1 MVSQGVGPVIMCTLR
16 VAMAQV
22 NVTVGDLKGNAEKI
36 VQYVNEAREFHSD
49 VVVFPELAIT
59 GYPPEDL
66 LMKSHFIQD
75 NLDMMN
81 YVRERSNDITVI
93 VGFVDLLDGT
103 RNAAAIIHDGNL
115 VDVYHKIHLPNYGV
129 FDEKRYFKSGKSCP
143 VYVVNGI
150 KVGINICEDI
160 WYPDGPILFQSK
172 AGAEVIINI
181 NGSPYHQGKPRLRKQ
196 MLTER
201 AVDNEVFVVY
211 VNLVGGQDELIF
223 DGNSMILDPRGNVLS
238 EGEYFHEDLVVTDLN
253 IRPLRESVTED
264 SGIVIPDLARGN
276 QTNAIHISHYVCKP
290 NKPSIPEKLIREKD
304 GLEEIYDALVLGT
317 HDYVTKTGFQGV
329 LVAMSGGIDSSL
341 VAVIASDALGP
352 ENVLGVSMPSR
363 FSSEGSILDAQE
375 LTKNIGMELHTLSI
389 EDIFSTSLEILDPIF
404 QGTEWGVAEENIQA
418 RIRGNLIMS
427 ISNKFGLMV
436 LTTGNKSEMSVG
448 YATIYGDMAG
458 GFAVIKD
465 VPKTLVYQLAKYRNS
480 LGSTPVIPPAI
491 LSKPPS
497 AELKANQTD
506 QDNLPEYD
514 ILDSIL
520 KAYIEEDVS
529 YEELIQRGFNP
540 GTVKKVIALVE
551 ANEYKRRQSPPGIR
565 ISQRNFGRDRRM
577 PIANAYRSF

>member
-1 MVSQGVGPVIMCTLR
+1 
-16 VAMAQV
+16 MAQV

-36 VQYVNEAREFHSD
+36 VQYVDEAREFQSD

-129 FDEKRYFKSGKSCP
+129 FDEKRYFKSGNTCP
-143 VYVVNGI
+143 VYVINGI

-160 WYPDGPILFQSK
+160 WYPDGPILLQSK
-172 AGAEVIINI
+172 LGAEVIINI

-196 MLTER
+196 MLTKR

-223 DGNSMILDPRGNVLS
+223 DGNSMILDPSGKVIS
-238 EGEYFHEDLVVTDLN
+238 EGEYFIEDLVITDLN
-253 IRPLRESVTED
+253 VRSLQEPSTRDPRKLQSYAEKEH
-264 SGIVIPDLARGN
+264 
-276 QTNAIHISHYVCKP
+276 AIHVSHYVR
-290 NKPSIPEKLIREKD
+290 KPSKPFIPEKLIREKD

-317 HDYVTKTGFQGV
+317 HDYVRKTGFQGV

-341 VAVIASDALGP
+341 VAVIASDALGR

-363 FSSEGSILDAQE
+363 FSSEGSIIDAQE
-375 LTKNIGMELHTLSI
+375 LTKNIGMELHTLNI
-389 EDIFSTSLEILDPIF
+389 EDIFSACLGILDPIF

-448 YATIYGDMAG
+448 YATMYGDMAG

-465 VPKTLVYQLAKYRNS
+465 VPKTLVYQLARYRNS
-480 LGSTPVIPPAI
+480 LESTPVIPHAI
-491 LSKPPS
+491 LNKPPS
-497 AELKANQTD
+497 AELKPNQTD
-506 QDNLPEYD
+506 QDSLPEYE

-520 KAYIEEDVS
+520 KAYIEEDAS
-529 YEELIQRGFNP
+529 YGELIQRGFNP
-540 GTVKKVIALVE
+540 GTVKKIIALVE

-577 PIANAYRSF
+577 PIANTYRSF